1 MGGFGRGFAV
11 REFVRELR
19 ELFEGTADM
28 CCLALVLPQ
37 VWLWIMLRA
46 VDQSGSVPSF
56 VFYVAESVSLLIVL
70 LIYRKRTRPA
80 AMLPRGISW
89 GAAVLMAASPMCVLY
104 GGQLLDESVAFA
116 GTFAAGVALIWAY
129 AEFFVLCSHMEPRRA
144 ASCLLLSFAVVP
156 LVRLPL
162 DMLPVASA
170 ALLVGPLPLV
180 YVLAVRHAAARFE
193 GKAGVRGHRGEMRA
207 LHVRAAQ
214 AGTMAQGG
222 LSGSMVQAGTAVS
235 PSGFT
240 DACDRL
246 VRVVAELAVFGFA
259 MGFLRFD
266 AQGIH
271 DNAVYVFA
279 NFTVKT
285 ALPLVALALVGRHW
299 QLAGVGSLC
308 QAALVALLVLMVIA
322 ANLPG
327 VPGVSFV
334 VFDIARYI
342 MVVLLFL
349 ALTALVHRT
358 ELHPC
363 TLFAAGMGTYT
374 FALTAGMAVAS
385 VLGLDAFD
393 QYPPVLVLDV
403 MCVLAVTTVLA
414 MNMGHS
420 ADLRLFADGE
430 SDGQADDGREDELEA
445 RCAALAQVFNLTRR
459 ELETMRLICRG
470 RSKRYIAEHMALSEN
485 TVRGYAKTL
494 YAKLDVHS
502 REELIDLLERRRV

>member
-1 MGGFGRGFAV
+1 MSELGREVRGMFGD
-11 REFVRELR
+11 L
-19 ELFEGTADM
+19 ADV

-46 VDQSGSVPSF
+46 IDQSGGASSLA
-56 VFYVAESVSLLIVL
+56 FYAAESVSLLVL
-70 LIYRKRTRPA
+70 LLMYRKGTRPA
-80 AMLPRGISW
+80 ALLPQGVSW
-89 GAAVLMAASPMCVLY
+89 GVGVLMAVSPVCVLY
-104 GGQLLDESVAFA
+104 GGQMLGGAAALVGTLA
-116 GTFAAGVALIWAY
+116 GGATLIWAY
-129 AEFFVLCSHMEPRRA
+129 AEFFVLCSHTEPRRA
-144 ASCLLLSFAVVP
+144 ASYLLLSFAVAP

-162 DMLPVASA
+162 DMLPAASA
-170 ALLVGPLPLV
+170 VLLVVPLPLL
-180 YVLAVRHAAARFE
+180 YTLAVRYAAARF
-193 GKAGVRGHRGEMRA
+193 G
-207 LHVRAAQ
+207 AQ
-214 AGTMAQGG
+214 AGVSAAQ
-222 LSGSMVQAGTAVS
+222 SI
-235 PSGFT
+235 GFA
-240 DACDRL
+240 DARDRL

-271 DNAVYVFA
+271 DNAVYVLVNFA
-279 NFTVKT
+279 VKT
-285 ALPLVALALVGRHW
+285 MLPLVALALVGRYW

-308 QAALVALLVLMVIA
+308 QAALVALLVLMVVA

-327 VPGVSFV
+327 VPGVSFA

-349 ALTALVHRT
+349 ALTALMHKA

-363 TLFAAGMGTYT
+363 ALFAAGMGAYT
-374 FALTAGMAVAS
+374 IALTAGMAAAS
-385 VLGLDAFD
+385 TLGLVSFD

-414 MNMGHS
+414 MSMGRS

-430 SDGQADDGREDELEA
+430 SGDAAAVDEQDKIDA
-445 RCAALAQVFNLTRR
+445 QCAALAQTFSLTRR
-459 ELETMRLICRG
+459 ELETMQLICRG

-502 REELIDLLERRRV
+502 REELLDLLERSWV

>member
-1 MGGFGRGFAV
+1 M
-11 REFVRELR
+11 RELGR
-19 ELFEGTADM
+19 EVRGLFGSVADV

-46 VDQSGSVPSF
+46 IDQSACVPSLA
-56 VFYVAESVSLLIVL
+56 FYAAESVSLLALL
-70 LIYRKRTRPA
+70 LIYRKGRRPA
-80 AMLPRGISW
+80 ELPPRGASW
-89 GAAVLMAASPMCVLY
+89 GAAALMALAPACVLY
-104 GGQLLDESVAFA
+104 GGQVLGKSAALA
-116 GTFAAGVALIWAY
+116 GTLVAGAALIWAY
-129 AEFFVLCSHMEPRRA
+129 AEFFVLCSHMESRRA
-144 ASCLLLSFAVVP
+144 ASCLLLSFAAVP

-162 DMLPVASA
+162 DMLPA
-170 ALLVGPLPLV
+170 ANAVLLVAPLPFL
-180 YVLAVRHAAARFE
+180 YVLAVRYAAARF
-193 GKAGVRGHRGEMRA
+193 G
-207 LHVRAAQ
+207 AQ
-214 AGTMAQGG
+214 AGAEGP
-222 LSGSMVQAGTAVS
+222 A
-235 PSGFT
+235 GFT
-240 DACDRL
+240 DARDRL

-271 DNAVYVFA
+271 DNAVYVFV
-279 NFTVKT
+279 NFAVKT
-285 ALPLVALALVGRHW
+285 VLPLVAFVLVGRYW

-308 QAALVALLVLMVIA
+308 QAALVALLVLMVVA

-327 VPGVSFV
+327 VPGVSFA

-349 ALTALVHRT
+349 ALTALMHRT
-358 ELHPC
+358 ALHPC
-363 TLFAAGMGTYT
+363 ALFAAGMGAYT
-374 FALTAGMAVAS
+374 LALTAGMATAS
-385 VLGLDAFD
+385 VLGLSAFD

-414 MNMGHS
+414 MSMGRS

-430 SDGQADDGREDELEA
+430 SDERPDDGREDELDA
-445 RCAALAQVFNLTRR
+445 RCAALAQTFSLTRR

-502 REELIDLLERRRV
+502 REELLDLLERP